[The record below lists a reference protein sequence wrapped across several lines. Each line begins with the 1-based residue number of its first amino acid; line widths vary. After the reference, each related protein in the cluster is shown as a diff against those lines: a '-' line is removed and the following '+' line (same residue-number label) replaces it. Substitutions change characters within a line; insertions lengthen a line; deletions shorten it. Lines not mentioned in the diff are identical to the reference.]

1 MAKNKK
7 GGMGVIISIV
17 LIVVTFFFF
26 GPFVK
31 ELGAA
36 MLKGGEK
43 SACSLSLILST
54 ESKCPPKQ
62 VQILKDKVEVD
73 SKEFLDKG
81 KLDTQ
86 TMAKEALAR
95 MLVECRQSSQLFSR
109 ENLISDEIVCYECF
123 KVSISPDAG
132 TFSDLTPYLRESKPT
147 GINLDKTYLEI
158 LTRDSEHLKAYM
170 EFGMA
175 KGLAPSASTFTFQP
189 GKDYTIFFMG
199 IKQGEITNIWNSIK
213 DVVTFDFLGF
223 VRGNDAYFTY
233 ATESYKI
240 SQVCDRKVN

>member
-1 MAKNKK
+1 MTKNKK
-7 GGMGVIISIV
+7 GGMGVIVSII

-31 ELGAA
+31 DLGAT

-54 ESKCPPKQ
+54 EAKCPPKQ
-62 VQILKDKVEVD
+62 VHILKDKVEVD
-73 SKEFLDKG
+73 DKEFMNKG
-81 KLDTQ
+81 KFDTQ
-86 TMAKEALAR
+86 TMAKEAFAR
-95 MLVECRQSSQLFSR
+95 MLVECRQSSSSFKR

-123 KVSISPDAG
+123 KISISPDAG
-132 TFSDLTPYLRESKPT
+132 SFSDLTPYLRDIKPT

-175 KGLAPSASTFTFQP
+175 KELSPSPYTFTFQP

-213 DVVTFDFLGF
+213 DVVTVDFLSF
-223 VRGNDAYFTY
+223 MRGNDAYFTY

-240 SQVCDRKVN
+240 SQICDRKVN